1 MKPRIVI
8 TGMGAVTP
16 SGANVQETWTALCS
30 GRSAVRRITRFDA
43 TGFPVSIGA
52 EAQDPG
58 SAEAWLASRGQTHLL
73 TQVHDL
79 KGRLALA
86 ALREALDQSGLE
98 PVPRRPERIAVC
110 MGSEAARP
118 DLAVIATRMRAGA
131 LPAPEE
137 LAALAPDAPTRLF
150 AAVLGAQGPRST
162 TSTACTS
169 SSQAIGEA
177 LLALRRGDADVAVA
191 GGVDVLIDPIMVTGF
206 SRLGALSTR
215 NATPDAASRPFDR
228 NRDGFVLGEGAGVLV
243 LETEAHA
250 RARGADILAELSG
263 FGCSCNAWRIT
274 DSPPDGRGA
283 RQAMEAALTD
293 ARLAPSA
300 VGYINAHGTYTSMN
314 DSSETAGIHRAL
326 GSAADQAWV
335 SSTKSMMGHL
345 VAACGAVEAIVCT
358 QAVRS
363 QAVPPGINLDEPDP
377 ACALRHVGS
386 AAREVSLNHALTNA
400 FGFGGSNGSLVLS
413 RWTG

>member
-1 MKPRIVI
+1 MTTRVVI

-16 SGANVQETWTALCS
+16 SGASVAETWASLCA
-30 GRSAVRRITRFDA
+30 GRSAVGRITRFDPS
-43 TGFPVSIGA
+43 GFPVTIGA
-52 EAQDPG
+52 QTQDPG
-58 SAEAWLASRGQTHLL
+58 PADAWLRARGQESLL
-73 TQVHDL
+73 SQVHDL

-86 ALREALDQSGLE
+86 ALQEALDQSGLVQGE
-98 PVPRRPERIAVC
+98 TPPQRIAVC
-110 MGSEAARP
+110 LGSEAARP
-118 DLAVIATRMRAGA
+118 ELSVLAGRMRSGT
-131 LPAPEE
+131 PPQPEE
-137 LAALAPDAPTRLF
+137 LSALAPDAPTRLF
-150 AAVLGAQGPRST
+150 AAVLGAEGPRST

-215 NATPDAASRPFDR
+215 NDDPQAASRPFDR
-228 NRDGFVLGEGAGVLV
+228 NRNGFVLGEGAGVLV

-250 RARGADILAELSG
+250 RARGATILAELGG

-283 RQAMEAALTD
+283 MQAMAAALAD
-293 ARLAPSA
+293 AGLAPDRI
-300 VGYINAHGTYTSMN
+300 GYINAHGTSTSMN

-326 GSAADQAWV
+326 GAAARSAWV

-345 VAACGAVEAIVCT
+345 VAACGAVEAIVCVE
-358 QAVRS
+358 AVRS
-363 QAVPPGINLDEPDP
+363 QIVPPGINLDEPDP
-377 ACALRHVGS
+377 NCDLRHVG
-386 AAREVSLNHALTNA
+386 ADARAVSVHHALTNA

>member
-1 MKPRIVI
+1 
-8 TGMGAVTP
+8 MGA
-16 SGANVQETWTALCS
+16 ET
-30 GRSAVRRITRFDA
+30 
-43 TGFPVSIGA
+43 
-52 EAQDPG
+52 QDPG
-58 SAEAWLASRGQTHLL
+58 CPEDWLAARGQVHL
-73 TQVHDL
+73 QDGVHDL
-79 KGRLALA
+79 KSRLAVA
-86 ALREALDQSGLE
+86 ALREALEQSGLDSAAT
-98 PVPRRPERIAVC
+98 PPDRIAVC

-118 DLAVIATRMRAGA
+118 DLSVIASRMRAGS

-150 AAVLGAQGPRST
+150 AAVLGADGPQST

-177 LLALRRGDADVAVA
+177 LLSLRRGDADVAVA

-215 NATPDAASRPFDR
+215 NDAPQAASRPFDR

-250 RARGADILAELSG
+250 RARGANILAELSG

-283 RQAMEAALTD
+283 MQAMEAALAD
-293 ARLAPSA
+293 ARLPPSA
-300 VGYINAHGTYTSMN
+300 IGYINAHGTSTSMN

-326 GSAADQAWV
+326 GDASRRAWV

-345 VAACGAVEAIVCT
+345 VAACGAVEAIVCV

-363 QAVPPGINLDEPDP
+363 QRVPPGINLDDPDP
-377 ACALRHVGS
+377 VCDLRHVGA
-386 AAREVSLNHALTNA
+386 AARDVPLEHALTNA